1 MAHAL
6 LGPSS
11 AARWIACP
19 PSVKLCEQF
28 EDVESEY
35 AKEGSLAH
43 EIAELK
49 VRKLIDPGLTSRKF
63 TAAMKKLRE
72 KELYQEEMQ
81 GYTDEYVEFIQEQ
94 MYSYSTTPHIAVEQR
109 VDFSE
114 YVPDGFGT
122 ADCILISND
131 TLHVIDFKYGK
142 GVPVSVEN
150 NKQLLLY
157 ALGAYLAYEMIFP
170 IAHIKMSIVQP
181 RLANIDTWEC
191 SLDYLLEF
199 AKIAQEKATMA
210 LKGEGDFNCGEHC
223 KFCKAKAICKE
234 RANVNLELAKYEFKA
249 VDQLTLEEIG
259 EILEKA
265 KDLAKWAEDLKEYA
279 LSESLKGNE
288 VPGWK
293 AVNGRGSRS
302 FKNTDEAIKV
312 LVDNGIAEELLYERK
327 YLTLAQIEKVIGKK
341 DFNNLVGNLIV
352 MNVGKPTLVEASDK
366 REAITNR
373 IKAEDEFSVVDDI
386 NSI

>member
-63 TAAMKKLRE
+63 TAAMKKLKE

-94 MYSYSTTPHIAVEQR
+94 MYSYSTTPHIAVEQK

-131 TLHVIDFKYGK
+131 TLHIIDFKYGK

-181 RLANIDTWEC
+181 RLANINTWEC

-249 VDQLTLEEIG
+249 ADQLTLEEIG

-265 KDLAKWAEDLKEYA
+265 KDLAKWAEDLNEYA

-302 FKNTDEAIKV
+302 FKNIDEAIKV
-312 LVDNGIAEELLYERK
+312 LVDNGIAEELLFERK
-327 YLTLAQIEKVIGKK
+327 YLTLAQIEKTVGKK
-341 DFNNLVGNLIV
+341 EFNNLVGDLIV

-373 IKAEDEFSVVDDI
+373 IKAEDEFSAVDDI
-386 NSI
+386 NNL

>member
-19 PSVKLCEQF
+19 PSVRLCEQF

-35 AKEGSLAH
+35 AEEGSLAH

-63 TAAMKKLRE
+63 TAAMKKLKE

-94 MYSYSTTPHIAVEQR
+94 MYFYSTTPHVAVEQK

-122 ADCILISND
+122 ADCILIAND
-131 TLHVIDFKYGK
+131 TLHIIDFKYGK
-142 GVPVSVEN
+142 GVPVNVEN
-150 NKQLLLY
+150 NAQLLLY

-170 IAHIKMSIVQP
+170 ITHIKMSIVQP
-181 RLANIDTWEC
+181 RLAIIDTWEC
-191 SLDYLLEF
+191 RLDYLLEF
-199 AKIAQEKATMA
+199 AMIAQEKAAMA

-223 KFCKAKAICKE
+223 KFCKAKAVCRE
-234 RANVNLELAKYEFKA
+234 RANANLELAKYEFKA
-249 VDQLTLEEIG
+249 ADQLTLEEIG
-259 EILEKA
+259 QILEKA
-265 KDLAKWAEDLKEYA
+265 KDLAKWADDLKDYA

-293 AVNGRGSRS
+293 AVKGRGSRS
-302 FKNTDEAIKV
+302 FTNTDEAIKV
-312 LVDNGIAEELLYERK
+312 LVDNGIAEELLFERK
-327 YLTLAQIEKVIGKK
+327 YLTLAQMEKTVGKK
-341 DFNNLVGNLIV
+341 EFNNLVGDLIA

-366 REAITNR
+366 REAITNK
-373 IKAEDEFSVVDDI
+373 IKAEDEFSVVEDI
-386 NSI
+386 NSL

>member
-19 PSVKLCEQF
+19 PSVRLCEQF

-63 TAAMKKLRE
+63 TASMKKLKE
-72 KELYQEEMQ
+72 KDLYQEEMQ

-94 MYSYSTTPHIAVEQR
+94 MYSYSTTPHIAVEQK

-122 ADCILISND
+122 ADCILIAND
-131 TLHVIDFKYGK
+131 TLHIIDFKYGK

-170 IAHIKMSIVQP
+170 IVNIKMSIVQP

-191 SLDYLLEF
+191 SLDYLLDF
-199 AKIAQEKATMA
+199 AKIAQEKAAMA

-234 RANVNLELAKYEFKA
+234 RANANLELAKYEFKTA
-249 VDQLTLEEIG
+249 DQLTLEEIG
-259 EILEKA
+259 QILEKA
-265 KDLAKWAEDLKEYA
+265 KDLAKWADDLKDYA

-293 AVNGRGSRS
+293 AVNGKGSRN
-302 FKNTDEAIKV
+302 FTNTDEAIKV
-312 LVDNGIAEELLYERK
+312 LTDNGIAEELLFERK
-327 YLTLAQIEKVIGKK
+327 YLTLAQMEKTVGKK
-341 DFNNLVGNLIV
+341 EFNNLVGDLIV

-373 IKAEDEFSVVDDI
+373 IKAEDEFSVIDDI

>member
-19 PSVKLCEQF
+19 PSVKLGEQF

-63 TAAMKKLRE
+63 TAAMKKLKD
-72 KELYQEEMQ
+72 KELYREEMQ

-94 MYSYSTTPHIAVEQR
+94 MYSHLVTPHIAVEQR
-109 VDFSE
+109 VDFSQ

-122 ADCILISND
+122 ADCILIAND
-131 TLHVIDFKYGK
+131 TLHIIDFKYGK

-150 NKQLLLY
+150 NAQLLLY

-170 IAHIKMSIVQP
+170 IEHIKMSIVQP
-181 RLANIDTWEC
+181 RLSNIDTWEC

-199 AKIAQEKATMA
+199 AKIAQEKAAMA

-223 KFCKAKAICKE
+223 KFCKAKAVCRE
-234 RANVNLELAKYEFKA
+234 RANANLELAKYEFKA
-249 VDQLTLEEIG
+249 ADQLTLEEIG
-259 EILEKA
+259 QILEKA
-265 KDLAKWAEDLKEYA
+265 KDLAKWADDLKDYA

-312 LVDNGIAEELLYERK
+312 LVDNGIAEELLFERK
-327 YLTLAQIEKVIGKK
+327 YLTLAQIEKTVGKK
-341 DFNNLVGNLIV
+341 EFNNLVGDLIV
-352 MNVGKPTLVEASDK
+352 MNVGKPTLVEISDK

-373 IKAEDEFSVVDDI
+373 IKAEDEFSVVEDI
-386 NSI
+386 NSL

>member
-11 AARWIACP
+11 ASRWIACP
-19 PSVKLCEQF
+19 PSVRLCEQF

-49 VRKLIDPGLTSRKF
+49 VKKLIDPGLTSRKF
-63 TAAMKKLRE
+63 TSAMKKLKD

-94 MYSYSTTPHIAVEQR
+94 MYSYETTPHISVEQK
-109 VDFSE
+109 VDFSQ

-131 TLHVIDFKYGK
+131 TLHIIDFKYGK
-142 GVPVSVEN
+142 GVPVDAEN
-150 NKQLLLY
+150 NAQLLLY

-170 IAHIKMSIVQP
+170 IEHIKMSIVQP
-181 RLANIDTWEC
+181 RLNNICTWEC
-191 SLDYLLEF
+191 TLDYLLTF
-199 AKIAQEKATMA
+199 AKTAQEKAVMA
-210 LKGEGDFNCGEHC
+210 LNGEGDFESGEHC
-223 KFCKAKAICKE
+223 KFCKAKSICKE
-234 RANVNLELAKYEFKA
+234 RANANLELAKYEFKA
-249 VDQLTLEEIG
+249 ADQLTLEEIG
-259 EILEKA
+259 EILQKA
-265 KDLAKWAEDLKEYA
+265 QDLAKWAEDLKEYA
-279 LSESLKGNE
+279 LAESLKGNN

-302 FKNTDEAIKV
+302 FKNTDDAIKV
-312 LVDNGIAEELLYERK
+312 LKENGIAEELLYERK
-327 YLTLAQIEKVIGKK
+327 YLTLAQMEKVIGKK

-352 MNVGKPTLVEASDK
+352 MSVGMPTLVDASDK

-386 NSI
+386 NNL

>member
-35 AKEGSLAH
+35 AKEGSLTH

-63 TAAMKKLRE
+63 TAAMKKLKE

-94 MYSYSTTPHIAVEQR
+94 MYSYSTTPHVAVEQK

-114 YVPDGFGT
+114 YIPDGFGT
-122 ADCILISND
+122 ADCILIAND
-131 TLHVIDFKYGK
+131 TLHIIDFKYGK

-150 NKQLLLY
+150 NAQLLLY

-249 VDQLTLEEIG
+249 ADQLTLEEIG

-302 FKNTDEAIKV
+302 FTNTDDAIKV
-312 LVDNGIAEELLYERK
+312 LVDNGIAEELLFERK
-327 YLTLAQIEKVIGKK
+327 YLTLAQMEKIVGKK
-341 DFNNLVGNLIV
+341 EFNSLVGDLIV

-366 REAITNR
+366 REAIANR

-386 NSI
+386 NSL

>member
-28 EDVESEY
+28 EDIESEY

-63 TAAMKKLRE
+63 TAVMKKLKE

-94 MYSYSTTPHIAVEQR
+94 MYSYPTTPHIAVEQK

-122 ADCILISND
+122 ADCILIAND
-131 TLHVIDFKYGK
+131 TLHIIDFKYGK

-234 RANVNLELAKYEFKA
+234 RANANLELAKYEFKA
-249 VDQLTLEEIG
+249 ADQLTLEEIG
-259 EILEKA
+259 QILEKA
-265 KDLAKWAEDLKEYA
+265 KDLAKWADDLKDYA
-279 LSESLKGNE
+279 LSESLKGNN

-302 FKNTDEAIKV
+302 FTNTDEAIKV

-327 YLTLAQIEKVIGKK
+327 YLTLAQIEKTVGKK
-341 DFNNLVGNLIV
+341 EFNSLVGDLIV

-386 NSI
+386 SSI

>member
-11 AARWIACP
+11 ASRWMACP
-19 PSVKLCEQF
+19 PSVRLCEQF

-49 VRKLIDPGLTSRKF
+49 VKKLIDPGLTPRKF
-63 TAAMKKLRE
+63 TSAMKKLKD

-94 MYSYSTTPHIAVEQR
+94 MYSYETTPHISVEQK
-109 VDFSE
+109 VDFSQ
-114 YVPDGFGT
+114 YVPGGFGT

-150 NKQLLLY
+150 NAQLLLY

-170 IAHIKMSIVQP
+170 IEHIKMSIVQP
-181 RLANIDTWEC
+181 RLTGIDTWEC
-191 SLDYLLEF
+191 SLDYLLDF
-199 AKIAQEKATMA
+199 AKKAQEKAVMA
-210 LKGEGDFNCGEHC
+210 LNSEGDFNCGEHC
-223 KFCKAKAICKE
+223 KFCKAKATCKA
-234 RANVNLELAKYEFKA
+234 RANANLELAKYEFKS
-249 VDQLTLEEIG
+249 VDLLTLEEIG
-259 EILEKA
+259 EILQKAHDLDTWVKELEK
-265 KDLAKWAEDLKEYA
+265 YA
-279 LSESLKGNE
+279 LAESLKGNN

-293 AVNGRGSRS
+293 AVNGKGSRS
-302 FKNTDEAIKV
+302 FKNTDDAIKV
-312 LVDNGIAEELLYERK
+312 LKENGIAEELLYERK
-327 YLTLAQIEKVIGKK
+327 YLTLAQMEKVIGKK
-341 DFNNLVGNLIV
+341 DFNNLVGDLIV
-352 MNVGKPTLVEASDK
+352 MNAGKPTLVGVSDK

-386 NSI
+386 NNL

>member
-63 TAAMKKLRE
+63 TTAMKKLKE

-94 MYSYSTTPHIAVEQR
+94 MYNYPTTPHIAVEQK

-122 ADCILISND
+122 ADYILISND
-131 TLHVIDFKYGK
+131 TLHIIDFKYGK

-249 VDQLTLEEIG
+249 ADQLTLEEIG
-259 EILEKA
+259 QILEKA

-312 LVDNGIAEELLYERK
+312 LVDNGIAEELLFERK
-327 YLTLAQIEKVIGKK
+327 YLTLAQMEKTVGKK
-341 DFNNLVGNLIV
+341 EFNSLVGDLIV

-366 REAITNR
+366 REAIANK

-386 NSI
+386 NSL

>member
-28 EDVESEY
+28 EDAESEY

-63 TAAMKKLRE
+63 TAAMKKLKE

-94 MYSYSTTPHIAVEQR
+94 MYSYSTTPHIAVEQK

-249 VDQLTLEEIG
+249 ADQLTLEEIG

-327 YLTLAQIEKVIGKK
+327 YLTLAQMEKTVGKK
-341 DFNNLVGNLIV
+341 EFNILVGDLIV
-352 MNVGKPTLVEASDK
+352 MNVGKPTLVETSDK
-366 REAITNR
+366 REAIANK

-386 NSI
+386 NSL